1 MLCSKCKELEAVEG
15 QRYCK
20 VCHAAYMREYRRTV
34 TAKAIRQAGKVGA
47 ERFRESAIRTFQK
60 IGSRELNGL
69 TAAAIVERI
78 NT

>member
-1 MLCSKCKELEAVEG
+1 
-15 QRYCK
+15 
-20 VCHAAYMREYRRTV
+20 MREYRRTV
-34 TAKAIRQAGKVGA
+34 VVKAIRQAGKVGA

-78 NT
+78 DT